1 MNKKSLFE
9 PYNKIDGEIWKKITN
24 CVNYEVSNLGRIR
37 NTKTGKI
44 LSSSN
49 GKYML
54 HCKELGYS
62 WCSHSGDRGTFLINN
77 IVKATFEN
85 VQTFGQHIK

>member
-1 MNKKSLFE
+1 MKE
-9 PYNKIDGEIWKKITN
+9 VWKKIN
-24 CVNYEVSNLGRIR
+24 GKLVNPNWVIADFYEVSNLGRIR

-44 LSSSN
+44 LSSKN

-54 HCKELGYS
+54 HCKKLGYS
-62 WCSHSGDRGTFLINN
+62 YWSHSGDRGTFRINN

-85 VQTFGQHIK
+85 VQTFGRHIK

>member
-1 MNKKSLFE
+1 MKE
-9 PYNKIDGEIWKKITN
+9 VWKKIN
-24 CVNYEVSNLGRIR
+24 GELVNPNWIIDDFYEVSNLGRIR

-44 LSSSN
+44 LSSKN

-54 HCKELGYS
+54 HCKKLGYS
-62 WCSHSGDRGTFLINN
+62 FWAHSGDRGTFRINN

-85 VQTFGQHIK
+85 VLTFGQHIK